1 MPASGPH
8 GYVPGHS
15 IFRDHPTPTGT
26 RFAQWLA
33 NRLHLPHPR
42 NLPGQ
47 MRHQVSVLGGYSNED
62 EVAVRKVQ
70 RRALVERTTKGLGL
84 FWEIW
89 RRNRVMLVGQDGEW

>member
-1 MPASGPH
+1 
-8 GYVPGHS
+8 
-15 IFRDHPTPTGT
+15 
-26 RFAQWLA
+26 
-33 NRLHLPHPR
+33 
-42 NLPGQ
+42 